1 MTSSARMPRREDGW
15 VLVSAIVL
23 MAIMLTVGLASFA
36 FVDTGQKRS
45 RESRERES
53 SLSLAEAALYA
64 QGFALTRNWPNTKQG
79 LTGDCSSGTPLS
91 GTTLYCPDRDTLAK
105 GSSGNQGVAQ
115 LANVDLDSNAV
126 WNTKVRD
133 NYGALKAAFDA
144 TQADGTLT
152 ENGVSCPDTPCR
164 LDFNEDRQLWVYAKA
179 VVRGRPRSIVAR
191 LKLEQLRES
200 VPQAGVVAGALDVT
214 NTGNKLMLD
223 GTGSSVIVRCS
234 PLTAAS
240 CMSYDSGKGQLTP
253 APASAPSQP
262 YFMTP
267 AQLER
272 FKARA
277 KADGTYWPAGSCP
290 ATAADLTGAVVWVER
305 CSTGLSNNIGP
316 YSTPCTVPSAD
327 MSTNC
332 INPTTKPGLLIWHC
346 GTLQMQGGYTFYGIM
361 YLVNNSDGKCAGFAA
376 KSGGC
381 PNGWVFETSGGAGVL
396 GALVADGGGCVLI
409 GSNSLNIKFDANV
422 FNSVTSYGTVGLV
435 QNTWRELKAGS

>member
-1 MTSSARMPRREDGW
+1 MTRSTRMPGREDGW

-23 MAIMLTVGLASFA
+23 MAIMLTVGLASYA

-64 QGFALTRNWPNTKQG
+64 QGFALTRNWPNPAKQLG
-79 LTGDCSSGTPLS
+79 GDCTSAAAMTA
-91 GTTLYCPDRDTLAK
+91 TTLYCPDRDTLAR
-105 GSSGNQGVAQ
+105 GSSGNGSVAQ
-115 LANVDLDSNAV
+115 LANVDLNANAT
-126 WNTKVRD
+126 WTTKVRD
-133 NYGALKAAFDA
+133 NYGGLKASFDPA
-144 TQADGTLT
+144 VADGTLT
-152 ENGVSCPDTPCR
+152 EGGVPCPQTPCR
-164 LDFNEDRQLWVYAKA
+164 MDFNGDRQLWVSAKA

-214 NTGNKLMLD
+214 NNGNKLMVD
-223 GTGSSVIVRCS
+223 GTGSSIVVRCT
-234 PLTAAS
+234 PLTSDS
-240 CMSYDSGKGQLTP
+240 CMSYDAGKGQMTP
-253 APASAPSQP
+253 APASTPSQP
-262 YFMTP
+262 NFMTP

-277 KADGTYWPAGSCP
+277 KADGTYWPAGTCP
-290 ATAADLTGAVVWVER
+290 SNAAELTGAVVWVEQ
-305 CSTGLSNNIGP
+305 CSTSYANIGP
-316 YSTPCTVPSAD
+316 YSTPCVVPAGV
-327 MSTNC
+327 TANC

-346 GTLQMQGGYTFYGIM
+346 GTLRFTAQSTFYGIV

-381 PNGWVFETSGGAGVL
+381 PNGWVYETNGGAATL

-409 GSNSLNIKFDANV
+409 GSNSVNVKYDANV

>member
-1 MTSSARMPRREDGW
+1 MTSPARMPRREDGW

-23 MAIMLTVGLASFA
+23 MAIMLTVGLAAYA

-64 QGFALTRNWPNTKQG
+64 QGFALTRNWPNPAKQLG
-79 LTGDCSSGTPLS
+79 GDCSSAAGMS
-91 GTTLYCPDRDTLAK
+91 STTLYCPDRDTLAK

-115 LANVDLDSNAV
+115 LSNVDLDASAT

-133 NYGALKAAFDA
+133 NYGALKAAFDP

-152 ENGVSCPDTPCR
+152 EGGVNCPQTPCR
-164 LDFNEDRQLWVYAKA
+164 MDFNGDRQLWVYAKA
-179 VVRGRPRSIVAR
+179 QVRGRPRSIVAR
-191 LKLEQLRES
+191 LKLEQLHES

-214 NTGNKLMLD
+214 NNGNKLMLD
-223 GTGSSVIVRCS
+223 GTGSSIVVRC
-234 PLTAAS
+234 PNLNDPS
-240 CMSYDSGKGQLTP
+240 CMSYDASKGQLTP
-253 APASAPSQP
+253 APASTPSQP
-262 YFMTP
+262 NFMTP

-290 ATAADLTGAVVWVER
+290 SSAADLTGSVVWVEQ
-305 CSTGLSNNIGP
+305 CSTSYANNIGP
-316 YSTPCTVPSAD
+316 YSTPCVVPGD
-327 MSTNC
+327 LSTNC
-332 INPTTKPGLLIWHC
+332 INPTTKAGLLIWHC
-346 GTLQMQGGYTFYGIM
+346 GTLRLTGGYTFYGIVYM
-361 YLVNNSDGKCAGFAA
+361 VNNSDGKCAGFAA

-381 PNGWVFETSGGAGVL
+381 PDGWVYETGGGAGLL
-396 GALVADGGGCVLI
+396 GALVADGAGCVLI
-409 GSNSLNIKFDANV
+409 GSNSLNMKFDANV

>member
-1 MTSSARMPRREDGW
+1 MTRSARMPRREDGW

-23 MAIMLTVGLASFA
+23 MAIMLTVGLAAYA

-79 LTGDCSSGTPLS
+79 LTTDCSSATAVTS
-91 GTTLYCPDRDTLAK
+91 TTLFCPDRDTLAK

-115 LANVDLDSNAV
+115 LANVDLDNNAA
-126 WNTKVRD
+126 WDTKVRD
-133 NYGALKAAFDA
+133 NYGPLKAAFDP
-144 TQADGTLT
+144 TLADGTLT
-152 ENGVSCPDTPCR
+152 ENGVSCPQVPCR
-164 LDFNEDRQLWVYAKA
+164 LDYNEDRQLWVYAKA

-223 GTGSSVIVRCS
+223 GTGSSVIVRC
-234 PLTAAS
+234 PDLTNPN
-240 CMSYDSGKGQLTP
+240 CMSYDPSKGQLTP

-262 YFMTP
+262 NFMTA

-277 KADGTYWPAGSCP
+277 KADGTYWAAGTCP
-290 ATAADLTGAVVWVER
+290 VSAADLTGAVVWVER
-305 CSTGLSNNIGP
+305 CSTSFGNNIGP
-316 YSTPCTVPSAD
+316 YSTPCVVPSGD

-346 GTLQMQGGYTFYGIM
+346 GTARLTGGYTFYGIM
-361 YLVNNSDGKCAGFAA
+361 YLVNNSDGKCSGFAA

-381 PNGWVFETSGGAGVL
+381 PDGWIFETSGGSGVL

-409 GSNSLNIKFDANV
+409 GSNSLNIRYDANV